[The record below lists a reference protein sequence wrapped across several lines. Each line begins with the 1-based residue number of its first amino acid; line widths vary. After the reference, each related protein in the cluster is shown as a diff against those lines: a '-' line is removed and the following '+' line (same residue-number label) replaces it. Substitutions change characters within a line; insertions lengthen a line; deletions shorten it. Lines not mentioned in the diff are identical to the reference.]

1 MNMKIGTK
9 WQTHNGNAGHF
20 TCGLGNYNLKGSWV
34 KRDEKN
40 IKYRAELEMLQSN
53 SLAQKSCNAKAAV
66 VTEHKE
72 SVPVSHHLSAD
83 TLMHA
88 PSRFFKRTAP

>member
-1 MNMKIGTK
+1 
-9 WQTHNGNAGHF
+9 
-20 TCGLGNYNLKGSWV
+20 
-34 KRDEKN
+34 
-40 IKYRAELEMLQSN
+40 MLQSN

-66 VTEHKE
+66 ITEHKE

-88 PSRFFKRTAP
+88 PSRF